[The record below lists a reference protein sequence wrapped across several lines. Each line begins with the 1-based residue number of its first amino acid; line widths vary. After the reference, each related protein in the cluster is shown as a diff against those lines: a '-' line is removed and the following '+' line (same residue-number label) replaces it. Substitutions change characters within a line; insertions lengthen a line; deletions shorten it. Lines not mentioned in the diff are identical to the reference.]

1 MTTLPN
7 TSLTVEEQAIINQ
20 HEIIKSF
27 FRTDGVGEIVA
38 SLNVMAESF
47 LFSQNLENV
56 SAEMRVHL
64 VNQLRVASLIAQ
76 LGENYR

>member
-1 MTTLPN
+1 MTTLRN
-7 TSLTVEEQAIINQ
+7 TAISNEEQAIINQ

>member
-1 MTTLPN
+1 MNALKNNNPN
-7 TSLTVEEQAIINQ
+7 DKQASINQ
-20 HEIIKSF
+20 QEILKSF
-27 FRTDGVGEIVA
+27 FQTDGVGEIVS

-47 LFSQNLENV
+47 LFGQNLENV
-56 SAEMRVHL
+56 SAEMRGHL

>member
-1 MTTLPN
+1 MNALKN
-7 TSLTVEEQAIINQ
+7 NKLSEEQASINQ
-20 HEIIKSF
+20 QEIIKSF
-27 FRTDGVGEIVA
+27 FRTDGVGEIVL

-47 LFSQNLENV
+47 LFGQNLENV
-56 SAEMRVHL
+56 SAEMREHL

>member
-1 MTTLPN
+1 MTTLQN
-7 TSLTVEEQAIINQ
+7 TALSNEEQAILNQ
-20 HEIIKSF
+20 HEIVKSF
-27 FRTDGVGEIVA
+27 FQTDGAGEMVA

-47 LFSQNLENV
+47 LFSQNLENL
-56 SAEMRVHL
+56 SAEMRGHL